1 MHISHRLL
9 PAAVALLVS
18 AWAWGDTPGNF
29 EKEVAADAHGVVQI
43 SSTNGTI
50 DVTGWDR
57 AAVSV
62 KAELTPDVDHVEV
75 TSSGNH
81 TVIRVVQRPHG
92 GMGSYNF
99 GHDETHLRV
108 QVPKDSELD
117 VSTVSAHV
125 SSAGVLGTQR
135 LKTVSGD
142 ITADIGPSDIEVK
155 SVSGS
160 LKLRGKGQPA
170 KLHVSTVSGD
180 LELKHAAGDLE
191 ATTVSGGITADLD
204 PARSARLRS
213 TSGDIT
219 FEGRLVRGADFDA
232 QSVSGDLKVRAGS
245 EDGFEFEA
253 ATVTGDIK
261 DCFNVE
267 AEHTSQYG
275 PGRKLNGA
283 RGGGGGHMRLKSM
296 SGEIELC
303 DRK

>member
-1 MHISHRLL
+1 MHMTHRLL
-9 PAAVALLVS
+9 PAAVALLAS
-18 AWAWGDTPGNF
+18 ASVWGGDTSGTF
-29 EKEVAADAHGVVQI
+29 EREVAADAHGVVEI
-43 SSTNGTI
+43 SSTSGTV

-62 KAELTPDVDHVEV
+62 KAELPPDVDHVEV

-81 TVIRVVQRPHG
+81 TVVRVIQRHSG
-92 GMGSYNF
+92 GW
-99 GHDETHLRV
+99 GHDDTHLRV
-108 QVPKDSELD
+108 QVPKDSELN
-117 VSTVSAHV
+117 VSSVSANV
-125 SSAGVLGTQR
+125 TSTGVLGTQR

-191 ATTVSGGITADLD
+191 ATTVSGEISADLD

-232 QSVSGDLKVRAGS
+232 QSVSGDLKVRAPS
-245 EDGFEFEA
+245 EDGFQFEA
-253 ATVTGDIK
+253 QSVTGDIN
-261 DCFNVE
+261 DCFNAK
-267 AEHTSQYG
+267 AERTGEYG
-275 PGRKLNGA
+275 PGLKLNGT
-283 RGGGGGHMRLKSM
+283 RGTGSGHVRLKTM

>member
-1 MHISHRLL
+1 MHLTHRLL
-9 PAAVALLVS
+9 PAAIALLASVS
-18 AWAWGDTPGNF
+18 VWGSDTPGTF
-29 EKEVAADAHGVVQI
+29 EREVPAQARGVVEI

-50 DVTGWDR
+50 DVSGWDR
-57 AAVSV
+57 PAVSV
-62 KAELTPDVDHVEV
+62 KAELTSDVDRVEV
-75 TSSGNH
+75 TSSGDH
-81 TVIRVVQRPHG
+81 TVVRVIQRH
-92 GMGSYNF
+92 SAASFNF

-108 QVPKDSELD
+108 QVPKDSSLE
-117 VSTVSAHV
+117 VSAV
-125 SSAGVLGTQR
+125 SANVTSTGVPGAQR

-142 ITADIGPSDIEVK
+142 ITAEIGPADIDVK

-160 LKLRGKGQPA
+160 LKLRGKGQPG

-191 ATTVSGGITADLD
+191 ATTVSGEATVELD
-204 PARSARLRS
+204 PAHSVRLRS
-213 TSGDIT
+213 TAGDLT

-232 QSVSGDLKVRAGS
+232 QSVSGDLKVRAAS

-253 ATVTGDIK
+253 ASVSGDIS

-267 AEHTSQYG
+267 PARTSEYG
-275 PGRKLNGA
+275 PGHKLNGS
-283 RGGGGGHMRLKSM
+283 RGGGLGHVRLKTM